1 MDPCRQRGRIFV
13 ALRFIESLRR
23 ALPSASFLLTTT
35 TSTGHRVAAERLDRR
50 DLLLYFPTDF
60 PWVVRRALRTLRPQ
74 ALILTESELWPNL
87 IRMAKRSGVP
97 VMLVNGRISQSSYRG
112 YRRIRMFMGPVLKCF
127 DALLVQSETDR
138 ERLLDLGADPAA
150 VFTPGSA
157 KYDVSLGAP
166 PIKDITPVLAS
177 FGIEPEDP
185 ILLGGSTWAGEEAAL
200 LDAYTHLRQR
210 FDSLRLILVPRH
222 AERRAEVIAEI
233 SRRGL
238 THACRSGASAAPGS
252 GPVDVLLVD
261 TTGELRDFYA
271 AATVI
276 FVGKSLT
283 QNGGQNVIEPAA
295 LAKPIVV
302 GPNMQ
307 NFPVVIDDFL
317 GAKAMVQVA
326 GAADFEDA
334 LACFLADPDLRDQCG
349 QRAAAVVQS
358 HAGAIER
365 SVRRLLPFIQS
376 SSRGNAA

>member
-1 MDPCRQRGRIFV
+1 
-13 ALRFIESLRR
+13 
-23 ALPSASFLLTTT
+23 
-35 TSTGHRVAAERLDRR
+35 
-50 DLLLYFPTDF
+50 
-60 PWVVRRALRTLRPQ
+60 
-74 ALILTESELWPNL
+74 
-87 IRMAKRSGVP
+87 
-97 VMLVNGRISQSSYRG
+97 
-112 YRRIRMFMGPVLKCF
+112 MGPVLKCF

-283 QNGGQNVIEPAA
+283 QNGGQNVIEPAV

-307 NFPVVIDDFL
+307 NFPVVIEDFL
-317 GAKAMVQVA
+317 RAKAMVQVA
-326 GAADFEDA
+326 GVADFEDA

-365 SVRRLLPFIQS
+365 SVQRLLPFIQS
-376 SSRGNAA
+376 SSRRNVA